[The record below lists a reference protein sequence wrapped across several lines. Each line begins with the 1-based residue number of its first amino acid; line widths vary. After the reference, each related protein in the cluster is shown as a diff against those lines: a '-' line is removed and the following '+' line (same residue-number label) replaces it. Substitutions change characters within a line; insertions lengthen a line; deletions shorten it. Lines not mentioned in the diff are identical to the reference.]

1 MIACVTTLELMKSA
15 SSLAPKGLYAH
26 HRHLQWLYQLH
37 MQHFKQ
43 KKGVKL
49 LITVLISNRI
59 WSRGGRAGLWRS
71 CQAMHAYEQAKCALT
86 VMYTYL
92 TLRETELWRLSWHRR
107 PSL

>member
-1 MIACVTTLELMKSA
+1 MIACVTALKLTR
-15 SSLAPKGLYAH
+15 LAESHAMKGLYAH
-26 HRHLQWLYQLH
+26 FRHLQWRYQLH
-37 MQHFKQ
+37 MQHFQQ

-86 VMYTYL
+86 VMYIYL

-107 PSL
+107 LSL